1 MGGEEHMV
9 FEDTFSENNLFN
21 RHNSSSFPIYLSQCM
36 SFIELTHGL
45 YLTKYKKKKNIL
57 RVKMLSR
64 LSMKLCCGETL
75 GTNAL
80 SYKVPLLEHC
90 KIPIY

>member
-45 YLTKYKKKKNIL
+45 YLTKYKKKK
-57 RVKMLSR
+57 
-64 LSMKLCCGETL
+64 TF
-75 GTNAL
+75 
-80 SYKVPLLEHC
+80 
-90 KIPIY
+90 